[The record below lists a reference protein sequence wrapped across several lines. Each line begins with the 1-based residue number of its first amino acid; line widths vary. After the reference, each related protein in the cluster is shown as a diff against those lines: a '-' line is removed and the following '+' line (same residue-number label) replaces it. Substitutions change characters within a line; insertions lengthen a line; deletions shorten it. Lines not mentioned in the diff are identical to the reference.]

1 MKKLILTLAAAIS
14 LEVAAQDF
22 TNPVLPYDYSDPDV
36 CRVGND
42 YYLTASSFN
51 CSPGLPLLHS
61 TDLVNW
67 TIVGY
72 ALEKVPN
79 ANYVNGKV
87 AHGNAV
93 WAPSIRFHQGK
104 YYIYWGDPDYGIYMV
119 SATDPRGEWSEPKM
133 VKSGRGFI
141 DPCPFW
147 DKDGKGYL
155 VHGVAASR
163 AKINSALFVQR
174 LNAESDSVAG
184 MPVLA
189 YDGTYDVS
197 NPAFTKN
204 VNHTIEGPKM
214 YARNGYYYI
223 LAPAG
228 GVATGWQLALRSK
241 NVYGP
246 YESKIV
252 MMQGVSDINGP
263 HQGGW
268 VDTPS
273 GEDWFLHF
281 QELQPFG
288 RVVHLNPVRWVDDWP
303 VMGEDKD
310 GDGCGWPMRLCQKPN
325 LPACQNAMQLSD
337 DFNSVDLGLQ
347 WQWQANYEPWFGNT
361 TNQGF
366 IRIYS
371 HMMEGNEQNMFHIPN
386 MLLQKIPSGG
396 CTVKAKV
403 RVVAKDELS
412 RAGLIV
418 MGLDYSALMLQVQN
432 GKFMLFNT
440 TCKNALNGQPEDTDI
455 LQSFAPDKEYNTGST
470 NSTEISLYLQVRI
483 DKEGKC
489 RFGYS
494 KDGKKYRELNGTFQA
509 REGRWI
515 GAKMGLVAMTT
526 STKSRSWIDCD
537 WFEVNTDYEAEVE
550 DDSYNFMKKKKKNKE

>member
-104 YYIYWGDPDYGIYMV
+104 YYIFWGDPDYGIYMV
-119 SATDPRGEWSEPKM
+119 SATDPCGEWSEPKM

-268 VDTPS
+268 VDTPN

-288 RVVHLNPVRWVDDWP
+288 RVVHLNPVRWWTT
-303 VMGEDKD
+303 
-310 GDGCGWPMRLCQKPN
+310 
-325 LPACQNAMQLSD
+325 
-337 DFNSVDLGLQ
+337 GL
-347 WQWQANYEPWFGNT
+347 
-361 TNQGF
+361 
-366 IRIYS
+366 
-371 HMMEGNEQNMFHIPN
+371 
-386 MLLQKIPSGG
+386 
-396 CTVKAKV
+396 
-403 RVVAKDELS
+403 
-412 RAGLIV
+412 
-418 MGLDYSALMLQVQN
+418 
-432 GKFMLFNT
+432 
-440 TCKNALNGQPEDTDI
+440 
-455 LQSFAPDKEYNTGST
+455 
-470 NSTEISLYLQVRI
+470 
-483 DKEGKC
+483 
-489 RFGYS
+489 
-494 KDGKKYRELNGTFQA
+494 
-509 REGRWI
+509 
-515 GAKMGLVAMTT
+515 
-526 STKSRSWIDCD
+526 
-537 WFEVNTDYEAEVE
+537 
-550 DDSYNFMKKKKKNKE
+550 